1 MKVNNHIEFLNYIY
15 QNAEMG
21 IVGINDIVSKVKDEE
36 FESLLN
42 EQKSD
47 YENICNEAIEILKKY
62 GKEQQ
67 ELNKMAKISSYMMS
81 MMKTMKDPSTSNL
94 AKMMMEGSN
103 KGIIEITEKINNFKE
118 KDEEIVDLANKL
130 LETEQNNLDNL
141 KKFL

>member
-21 IVGINDIVSKVKDEE
+21 IVGINDIISKVKDEE

>member
-21 IVGINDIVSKVKDEE
+21 IVGINDIIPKVKDEE

>member
-15 QNAEMG
+15 KNVEMG
-21 IVGINDIVSKVKDEE
+21 IVGINDIIPKVKDEE
-36 FESLLN
+36 FENLLN

>member
-21 IVGINDIVSKVKDEE
+21 IVGINDIIPKVKDEE
-36 FESLLN
+36 FETLLN